1 MNPTPHSTAR
11 RRPALATLGAAL
23 GLGVAVLFSAGCGS
37 GSALYETGKS
47 GDQAAGKA
55 LFVQKCG
62 SCHTL
67 GDAGTTGQI
76 GPNLDYAFY
85 ASRRDGLGESTFVQ
99 VVRGQIAYPI
109 AHTSTGAPGMPKNL
123 VTGSQADDIAS
134 YVGRVAGTEQSMNAK
149 PPATPPPATTTPPAG
164 GGSTRR
170 RRGRQG
176 RVQLRRLRWLPHA
189 RRRGIDRERR
199 PEPRRGQAGRGPR
212 QGARHERQGTD
223 AVVQGPA
230 QRPADRRRRRVRL
243 ERCRQVAPAAASPLR
258 ACRSACPRRSR
269 APCGGGGTDWL
280 LRLRTS
286 TTTTTDARRNT
297 ANPSH
302 AEIHEAT
309 TIGAR

>member
-1 MNPTPHSTAR
+1 MPTPHSTAR

-23 GLGVAVLFSAGCGS
+23 SLGVTVLFSAGCGS

-47 GDQAAGKA
+47 GDQAAGKE

-123 VTGSQADDIAS
+123 VTGHQADDIAS

-149 PPATPPPATTTPPAG
+149 PPAPPPPATTTPPAG
-164 GGSTRR
+164 GGSTA
-170 RRGRQG
+170 GA
-176 RVQLRRLRWLPHA
+176 VTRLPTRDRPGTSA
-189 RRRGIDRERR
+189 RTSTR
-199 PEPRRGQAGRGPR
+199 PSRTRPSSRSASPT
-212 QGARHERQGTD
+212 ARH
-223 AVVQGPA
+223 
-230 QRPADRRRRRVRL
+230 
-243 ERCRQVAPAAASPLR
+243 RC
-258 ACRSACPRRSR
+258 RRSR
-269 APCGGGGTDWL
+269 ASSATSRSLTSP
-280 LRLRTS
+280 RTS
-286 TTTTTDARRNT
+286 RALPASSAVGR
-297 ANPSH
+297 
-302 AEIHEAT
+302 
-309 TIGAR
+309 